1 MARATGGLGT
11 QLASLGFATIATE
24 LTQYTADI
32 VRAAVKVEGF
42 RNSLTALYGDAQ
54 IAERVLNDLREA
66 AQLPGIT
73 FEGAVRGAIR
83 LKTVG
88 IEGTRALNT
97 IKEFGNAAALSGA
110 STEEMTR
117 AIVGLTQN
125 VSRGQIEQD
134 NLNQIL
140 ENVPLIGNAIRE
152 AFNSI
157 DAEVIRDQLDAAGQG
172 VQDFTDILVNQLSKG
187 ARASADSTANAFSNL
202 GNAVFELQ
210 AQIGEGLTP
219 TVRAGAEALT
229 GFFNTITTGIRDL
242 QSLSTATEQVTESV
256 FNTSAA
262 FSDRASIISY
272 VESLRSLRDAQQ
284 GIIDQDNWWQY
295 TDDAVEGVAEL
306 TRNGSTY
313 TKPHWQACPRLQRN
327 CGQS

>member
-1 MARATGGLGT
+1 MDLQSENQASAEVLKLRRQINNLSEVIARNNAATAKGTAAERAKTGEINRGIRAQQQLLTVQKNRQSIELAGLRQSTGLLANSRQQTNLLARATGGLGT

-24 LTQYTADI
+24 VTQFAADI

-88 IEGTRALNT
+88 IEGDRALNT

-117 AIVGLTQN
+117 AIIGLTQN

-219 TVRAGAEALT
+219 
-229 GFFNTITTGIRDL
+229 
-242 QSLSTATEQVTESV
+242 
-256 FNTSAA
+256 
-262 FSDRASIISY
+262 DRPCRCSRI
-272 VESLRSLRDAQQ
+272 
-284 GIIDQDNWWQY
+284 N
-295 TDDAVEGVAEL
+295 
-306 TRNGSTY
+306 
-313 TKPHWQACPRLQRN
+313 
-327 CGQS
+327 